1 MPITHRLSA
10 WLGRLSVGRKLML
23 IYLLDLTAVIYVSSI
38 LIHEKNEAIDFT
50 RKETVGTAYA
60 SVVRDGLM
68 GQFLQAPGAA
78 PSVLAVQ
85 ERLSAMRDA
94 HDDKLHTA
102 PASQRFSDALGRFA
116 TGVAVVTAV
125 APDGSKLGLTISS
138 FNSASLSPP
147 LVLWSL
153 MKTASSM
160 PVFQQISHYAVN
172 VLGAPQKEL
181 ALQFSRRNV
190 DRWAGVDYQLGASG
204 APVLAG
210 AIATFECHNRSQYD
224 EGDHVIL
231 VGEVKHCRYQTGIA
245 PLLYHGGNFY
255 TEQLI

>member
-1 MPITHRLSA
+1 MPLACPVNRPLPPDNLS
-10 WLGRLSVGRKLML
+10 
-23 IYLLDLTAVIYVSSI
+23 
-38 LIHEKNEAIDFT
+38 
-50 RKETVGTAYA
+50 TV
-60 SVVRDGLM
+60 
-68 GQFLQAPGAA
+68 AA
-78 PSVLAVQ
+78 EPFS
-85 ERLSAMRDA
+85 ERNFR
-94 HDDKLHTA
+94 
-102 PASQRFSDALGRFA
+102 DALGRFA